1 MKAIRWIPM
10 AAALLVAGCQT
21 WGPTWSELTGDRY
34 TIIDP
39 ERRAAILIRVG
50 DESIGTIMPYK
61 VAPGTYDVKVQA
73 PPWRRFTGSEKT
85 FRLKIESCLLYY
97 INAQFDNRIAT
108 EWTPV
113 IDHVETIAG
122 CRITTG

>member
-39 ERRAAILIRVG
+39 DRRAAILVRVG

-61 VAPGTYDVKVQA
+61 VAPGTYEVKVQA
-73 PPWRRFTGSEKT
+73 PPWRQFTGSEKA
-85 FRLKIESCLLYY
+85 FRLKIEPCQRYY
-97 INAQFDNRIAT
+97 INADFDTRT
-108 EWTPV
+108 GPEWTPV
-113 IDHVETIAG
+113 IDHVEPIAG
-122 CRITTG
+122 CSRATG

>member
-39 ERRAAILIRVG
+39 ERSTADAVHEFRGEALPNDDMTA
-50 DESIGTIMPYK
+50 
-61 VAPGTYDVKVQA
+61 VAVK
-73 PPWRRFTGSEKT
+73 
-85 FRLKIESCLLYY
+85 
-97 INAQFDNRIAT
+97 
-108 EWTPV
+108 
-113 IDHVETIAG
+113 
-122 CRITTG
+122 ITA